1 MANGVDHAV
10 NVSRGPGLREI
21 FLTMRFVFD
30 GTDPFARSIFAVRI
44 SDFVDFLFLKFLD
57 FIIMI
62 KLWEFLCR
70 PISSGM
76 MSEERSTDFT
86 GRKKFRSYLPE
97 PTRRTKR

>member
-44 SDFVDFLFLKFLD
+44 SDFVDCLFFK
-57 FIIMI
+57 
-62 KLWEFLCR
+62 
-70 PISSGM
+70 IS
-76 MSEERSTDFT
+76 
-86 GRKKFRSYLPE
+86 
-97 PTRRTKR
+97 